1 MKRTRFEHGEKI
13 EHVFEMLALWRVSLK
28 KKRKKKESLKKRKR
42 KKMDWVGSSTLRVRF
57 GTIYLVKTKIF
68 VESTI
73 DKGKN

>member
-28 KKRKKKESLKKRKR
+28 KKRKK
-42 KKMDWVGSSTLRVRF
+42 MDWVGSSTLRVRF

-68 VESTI
+68 VKSTI